1 MVHNI
6 LLQKQRGQK
15 TLLALAMG
23 SSVLLAACGGGQD
36 SLGGVS
42 AQDAGQRVARNDYSE
57 LETKLRNT
65 RLCDLSGC
73 YVAWNVVDSDGDGVC
88 DADEVMAGTNPF
100 DPLSKPSLQVVA
112 ELSGKSQLP
121 SFEAGRGAFAV
132 FPAQMQA
139 QLQEYY
145 KGKGAI
151 DQAFAFPLGEARG
164 DSLSRA
170 GIKVDQLKDYGLDP
184 ERDGFT
190 IGLDHPTDSGLPA
203 RRIGGIDVSL
213 VSAGKVDHL
222 EPLPPSGVPEGKDL
236 GNGDKVWIYPN
247 GDKIFVFKD
256 GGLIHTDAENNPT
269 HVCPP
274 MVDPDADSGAT
285 EPTVEQKQAW
295 ERLRSATDHIVEGW
309 TTPELSGD
317 LPKDKKPLVIL
328 TDPEYAGLAAVMVL
342 TPPLLTSAQPEMR
355 PDLPHPD
362 LPAGSTPVKDLC
374 TVGCVK

>member
-1 MVHNI
+1 MVHNN
-6 LLQKQRGQK
+6 LLQKRGGQK

-23 SSVLLAACGGGQD
+23 SNVLLAACGGGQD
-36 SLGGVS
+36 SGGGVS

-57 LETKLRNT
+57 LEAKLRNT
-65 RLCDLSGC
+65 RLCDVSGC

-88 DADEVMAGTNPF
+88 DADEIMAGTNPF
-100 DPLSKPSLQVVA
+100 DPLSKPSLQIVA

-121 SFEAGRGAFAV
+121 SFEAGRGVFAV

-145 KGKGAI
+145 KSTGAI

-190 IGLDHPTDSGLPA
+190 IGLDHPTDSGMPA
-203 RRIGGIDVSL
+203 RRIGGMDVSL
-213 VSAGKVDHL
+213 VSADTKPPLDDL
-222 EPLPPSGVPEGKDL
+222 TPLPKNLPPPYDHVAEPD
-236 GNGDKVWIYPN
+236 PN
-247 GDKIFVFKD
+247 GDVRHYFAD
-256 GGLIHTDAENNPT
+256 GSGTSLDKNGKVLRIWYTN
-269 HVCPP
+269 
-274 MVDPDADSGAT
+274 PDADSGSGAT
-285 EPTVEQKQAW
+285 EPTAEQKSAF
-295 ERLRSATDHIVEGW
+295 ERLRGAAQYTLEGW
-309 TTPELSGD
+309 TTPELTGD
-317 LPKDKKPLVIL
+317 LPKDKKPLVML
-328 TDPEYAGLAAVMVL
+328 VDPDYVGLGAPMVL
-342 TPPLLTSAQPEMR
+342 APPLLTSAQPEMR

-374 TVGCVK
+374 PLGCVK